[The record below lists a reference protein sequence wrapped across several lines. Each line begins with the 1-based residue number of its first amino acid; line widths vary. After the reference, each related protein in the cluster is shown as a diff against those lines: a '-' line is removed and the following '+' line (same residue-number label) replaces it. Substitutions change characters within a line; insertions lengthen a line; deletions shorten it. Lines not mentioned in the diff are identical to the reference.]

1 MKVKKFLWIVA
12 CLSIIMVFT
21 ACHKKEET
29 SSGDNIAI
37 SSGETE
43 NVESKKIYNNGG
55 KYVSYHGK
63 TYYREYTN
71 ASVESEAIGTNF
83 AYETAKRIPKYVNVI
98 SPNGKIE
105 NLFQDNGY
113 GNFYI
118 LDDRFFFE
126 GYSKLYSVNMKGE
139 DYREIATGSYLW
151 CDEENHEIYYSN
163 AMNQNA
169 IYKINTKNLK
179 ITKIMNDG
187 FGFLTYDK
195 DNIYLSAKNDK
206 KGIQI
211 LKFDRQTE
219 VNTEIV
225 SILPNQENKVEKV
238 DISQYYIA
246 SYALTEGKL
255 FLSIGCESGTA
266 HIYTNSTL
274 YVVDLEKREVKKL
287 DENVSPM
294 IRLWQGGIYYT
305 TGAEG
310 INMKKVD
317 TQTLKITDMNSKE
330 ELSVESELPVQYQNS
345 LESYVYV
352 EGILKTNH
360 IVFSKEEI
368 AAFKNKYKL
377 LEDDVVTISC
387 AEKVDSK
394 IYFQVEGAKHKEKQD
409 IGWHYAY
416 ERIASEIYE
425 YNLETGKKKLIY
437 LYKITDKREE
447 SGDMYHSGE
456 EQILEEPL
464 AENEMYL
471 EIKLKDKG
479 LKDTFEVRVEE
490 VGGFI
495 IGKRIEYEGIHTR
508 SEEML
513 KIKVTKEV
521 GAMLTV
527 YIDNKIDSQMLIE
540 E

>member
-1 MKVKKFLWIVA
+1 
-12 CLSIIMVFT
+12 
-21 ACHKKEET
+21 
-29 SSGDNIAI
+29 
-37 SSGETE
+37 
-43 NVESKKIYNNGG
+43 
-55 KYVSYHGK
+55 
-63 TYYREYTN
+63 
-71 ASVESEAIGTNF
+71 
-83 AYETAKRIPKYVNVI
+83 
-98 SPNGKIE
+98 
-105 NLFQDNGY
+105 
-113 GNFYI
+113 
-118 LDDRFFFE
+118 
-126 GYSKLYSVNMKGE
+126 MKGE

-169 IYKINTKNLK
+169 IYKMNTINLK

-187 FGFLTYDK
+187 TGFLTYDK

-219 VNTEIV
+219 MNTEIV
-225 SILPNQENKVEKV
+225 SILPNQENKVENV

-246 SYALTEGKL
+246 SYVLTEGKL

-266 HIYTNSTL
+266 HIYTNGAL
-274 YVVDLEKREVKKL
+274 YVVDLGKKEVKKL
-287 DENVSPM
+287 DEEVSPM
-294 IRLWQGGIYYT
+294 IRLWQGAVYYT
-305 TGAEG
+305 TGVDDL
-310 INMKKVD
+310 NMKKVD
-317 TQTLKITDMNSKE
+317 TQTLKITDVNSKE
-330 ELSVESELPVQYQNS
+330 ELSIESELPVQYQNS

-352 EGILKTNH
+352 EGIMKTNQ

-368 AAFKNKYKL
+368 EAFKNKYKL
-377 LEDDVVTISC
+377 LEDDVVTISY
-387 AEKVDSK
+387 AEKVGSK
-394 IYFQVEGAKHKEKQD
+394 IYFQVEGAKHKVEQD
-409 IGWHYAY
+409 IGWRYAY
-416 ERIASEIYE
+416 ERVASEIYE
-425 YNLETGKKKLIY
+425 YDLETGKKKLIY

-456 EQILEEPL
+456 EQISEEPL